1 MADDWTPR
9 RTQETDPVRALA
21 QQLADLR
28 KQVEALG
35 KSASLRN
42 ASISGGDGLT
52 VKDDDG
58 NIRLRVS
65 PAGGAIIA
73 YNAAG
78 DEVARYGQL
87 AHVDV
92 GQFGI
97 EALTGAGWSHV
108 GSGGTSW
115 NAIDSKPST
124 FPPSYHRHSGGD
136 IDGNVGGANYANNA
150 GLASEAEG
158 SGYAWNNNVGGTSW
172 YAVYVGN
179 NGGFKFGRNTS
190 SARYKENIR
199 DFTGDVSDLMAL
211 RPVLFDRIPQLD
223 PAPTWTDPETG
234 EEFPAEGP
242 RNLEPGRKDEFG
254 FIAEEVL
261 EIWPEVVQ
269 WFDHGDG
276 LGPQVDGI
284 RYEMIGA
291 RLVPILQGMLL
302 NVRTAKRQL
311 VDLGARVTSV
321 EDTATASILAL
332 RNRVKALEDAA
343 AITKAKLASQD
354 TLIAGLDA
362 RLKTLGA

>member
-1 MADDWTPR
+1 METGTPR
-9 RTQETDPVRALA
+9 RSVEPDAVRELA
-21 QQLADLR
+21 RQLAALR
-28 KQVEALG
+28 KDVESLG

-52 VKDDDG
+52 VKDESG

-65 PAGGAIIA
+65 PADGAIIA

-78 DEVARYGQL
+78 AEVARYGQL
-87 AHVDV
+87 SHVDV

-97 EALTGAGWSHV
+97 EALTATGWSHV
-108 GSGGTSW
+108 GSGGSTW
-115 NAIDSKPST
+115 AAIDNKPTT
-124 FPPSYHRHSGGD
+124 FPPSAHSHPGGD
-136 IDGNVGGANYANNA
+136 ITSAVASASTA

-158 SGYAWNNNVGGTSW
+158 SGYAWNNNVGGTTW

-179 NGGFKFGRNTS
+179 NGGYKFGRNTS

-211 RPVLFDRIPQLD
+211 RPVVFDRIPQLAE
-223 PAPTWTDPETG
+223 APTWTDAKG
-234 EEFPAEGP
+234 IVWPAEGP
-242 RNLEPGRKDEFG
+242 RFLEAGRKDEYG
-254 FIAEEVL
+254 FIAEEIL

-291 RLVPILQGMLL
+291 RLVPILQGLMILA
-302 NVRTAKRQL
+302 RTVKRR
-311 VDLGARVTSV
+311 VDDLDGRVTRV
-321 EDTATASILAL
+321 EDTATAAIVAL
-332 RNRVKALEDAA
+332 RQRVKALEDAA
-343 AITKAKLASQD
+343 AIAKAKAAAQD